1 MKLTENKIR
10 QIIRESINDILSN
23 TEEDAVTTP
32 HGKYALF
39 YVPQGSSPYDGHFYE
54 YIDAKNDKDVI
65 KKFIASYFK
74 DNKNVVISN
83 NEELRYV
90 IATMDE
96 DDYIDEIIYDVT
108 FYPKGKNAH
117 YRYSYRNNGDFQFF
131 DSFNKQNEKKFS
143 AEIVDY
149 LCRTIHE
156 IPKGYCG
163 NMSMLKKYLTNYM
176 SKNNEESLNLR
187 IFDYKKESS
196 TYYYVFK
203 FEWENTVS
211 LKEYDPFDS
220 F

>member
-10 QIIRESINDILSN
+10 QIIRETLDNVFSPEDEV
-23 TEEDAVTTP
+23 TEVTP

-54 YIDAKNDKDVI
+54 YIDAKNDKEVI

-74 DNKNVVISN
+74 DNKSVVITN
-83 NEELRYV
+83 NEELHYV

-117 YRYSYRNNGDFQFF
+117 YRYTYRNNGDFQFF
-131 DSFNKQNEKKFS
+131 DSFHKQNEKKFS
-143 AEIVDY
+143 AEIVDH

-163 NMSMLKKYLTNYM
+163 SLSMLKKYLANYM
-176 SKNNEESLNLR
+176 QKNNTDSLSLR
-187 IFDYKKESS
+187 IFDYKKGSS

-203 FEWENTVS
+203 FEWEDTVS
-211 LKEYDPFDS
+211 LKEYDPFD